1 MDSSFNNPQGEGGPT
16 STPTAD
22 LSAEGRSAKAEG
34 DLSAEARSAQADAKT
49 PATPAVPASPAE
61 ARFQSCRWRKPLEN
75 GTPDHCTHRDVL
87 PMAGTAGFQPDSWCG
102 DCSYFKAKRS
112 PRKRP
117 EQQQNDNW
125 RW

>member
-1 MDSSFNNPQGEGGPT
+1 M
-16 STPTAD
+16 
-22 LSAEGRSAKAEG
+22 SAEAGTVKEN
-34 DLSAEARSAQADAKT
+34 LSAEARSANGDSSAEALSAKAEAKT
-49 PATPAVPASPAE
+49 PAIPAAPASPAE

-117 EQQQNDNW
+117 DQQQNDNW